1 LVIIIHQL
9 TLFTDYAIT
18 EASPGIS
25 SAVDMELLRA
35 ILDLVDVDGYDES
48 TLSPLSK
55 LKYAQN
61 DNDSSTI
68 NYGTR
73 HRQVTSS
80 QFIQRDN
87 ANENQSAAHT
97 DKANLG
103 IAVEEQN
110 MVKGLRKFMTREG
123 EGVIPRPPTYKKKRV
138 KPMKILRLLF
148 PRSTTTYSYGG
159 SGSG

>member
-9 TLFTDYAIT
+9 TLFTDYATT

-25 SAVDMELLRA
+25 STIDMELLRA
-35 ILDLVDVDGYDES
+35 LLDLVDVDEYDEA

-55 LKYAQN
+55 LKYAQ
-61 DNDSSTI
+61 DDDDSSTI
-68 NYGTR
+68 DYGTR
-73 HRQVTSS
+73 HRQVTYS

-87 ANENQSAAHT
+87 ANKNQRAANT

-103 IAVEEQN
+103 IAVKKRKLI
-110 MVKGLRKFMTREG
+110 KGLRKFVAREG

-138 KPMKILRLLF
+138 TPKKALRLFF

-159 SGSG
+159 IG